1 MNSLH
6 VSCLIFGLRS
16 NDRIELDNINK
27 LYKKM
32 ACQEHPDK
40 HIDNV
45 ELATKRFQKLGAAYA
60 LLLKRIEYG
69 KIIVPDF
76 TKIQKENK
84 ESTATSQTT
93 SQPTTQTTSQQ
104 EYAQETTSQ
113 QEYAQQ
119 TTSQTTSQQEDETIA
134 NIQKY
139 SNPEL
144 QKMYEQQVRE
154 NEILKNVF
162 EFICK
167 EFSQDVSK
175 YTESSINRII
185 RKDVTNWNIFIL
197 QYKGTKKQKIYVNQ
211 NLIQKL
217 WRNC

>member
-6 VSCLIFGLRS
+6 ISCLIFGLRA
-16 NDRIELDNINK
+16 NDRIEVEHINK

-32 ACQEHPDK
+32 ARQEHPDK

-45 ELATKRFQKLGAAYA
+45 ELATKRFQKLGAAYE

-76 TKIQKENK
+76 TKLRE
-84 ESTATSQTT
+84 
-93 SQPTTQTTSQQ
+93 
-104 EYAQETTSQ
+104 ETTS
-113 QEYAQQ
+113 
-119 TTSQTTSQQEDETIA
+119 TSQTTSQQEDETVA

-144 QKMYEQQVRE
+144 QRMYEQQVRE

-185 RKDVTNWNIFIL
+185 RKDAANWNIFIS
-197 QYKGTKKQKIYVNQ
+197 QYNGTKKQKIYVNK

-217 WRNC
+217 WRNCE

>member
-1 MNSLH
+1 MLCSQH
-6 VSCLIFGLRS
+6 
-16 NDRIELDNINK
+16 E
-27 LYKKM
+27 
-32 ACQEHPDK
+32 
-40 HIDNV
+40 
-45 ELATKRFQKLGAAYA
+45 YA
-60 LLLKRIEYG
+60 K
-69 KIIVPDF
+69 
-76 TKIQKENK
+76 
-84 ESTATSQTT
+84 QTT
-93 SQPTTQTTSQQ
+93 L
-104 EYAQETTSQ
+104 
-113 QEYAQQ
+113 
-119 TTSQTTSQQEDETIA
+119 QEDETVA

-144 QKMYEQQVRE
+144 QRMYEQQVRE

-185 RKDVTNWNIFIL
+185 RKDAKNWNIFIL